1 MTKKSLL
8 AIIFCCVFGISVI
21 GVLIIAVLTD
31 ETMRGHSFSEEWEYN
46 ETHHWHICTDEGCE
60 TVSDKEAHIYGEG
73 TVLREATC
81 SEAGSIAYTCALC
94 GYTLEEQTD
103 TVEHKYGAWSVTI
116 PATCSEYG
124 KRQRKCEECGEIQ
137 TETTDMT
144 EHSLVSHD
152 AKEPSCTESGWEAY
166 QTCSQCTYS
175 TYQEKEPLGHLFTE
189 YIFNDDSTCT
199 ENGTETAQCD
209 RCTETHT
216 RIQPNS
222 ATGHKY
228 NETWHK
234 NAEGHW
240 RICIIC
246 GNPEKVEA
254 HISSGSTTE
263 TEAEICSVC
272 GYIINSTI
280 GHEHSVDLSRW
291 YYDETSHWRK
301 CTGCEEKLSL
311 AEHSGGK
318 ASCTEP
324 AVCDI
329 CSQNYGGLLAH
340 SFTQYIFNNDAT
352 CTEDGTKTAKCDHCD
367 QEDTQTVVGSALG
380 HIWTK
385 TPEAIYISKEAS
397 CTDRAVY
404 YKSCSRCNEMSG
416 DTFEYGEPLGH
427 AFATEWTQSPTEHW
441 FACVNP
447 GCSEIKGSEAHT
459 YTESLKAASCTED
472 GYKQY
477 YCEKCGYLYKTDVI
491 YAYGHTFGDWETVIK
506 ATCTATGLEQRTCR
520 CGETQIR
527 ELSQLQHD
535 YVAALIETLD
545 GVEQKTYECRN
556 CKHSYIVRNAM
567 SEVVYSNE
575 TISHCPAD
583 FTFDVIFD
591 GSLTELMQNVTVIDA
606 YFEDTEYEFSD
617 LPGILQPYNVQ
628 QNGSGVW
635 SILPQSFY
643 EAGLTYRV
651 TLKGGVRFAAYNGSV
666 LYFSIDKDPT
676 EEIELQE
683 DVIFLGALEANDPG
697 YFPYILEFS
706 EDSDTM
712 YLTMPKIG
720 SLAVGDIL
728 CVGPA
733 ADLDEVIDGGA
744 EDNSFGKILEIY
756 RNETGAYELRLGC
769 PSLEEIFERLD
780 IYVEDLI
787 DFDVADVT
795 LSEGIEDQAVQSLY
809 ASEDFI
815 EFLSTVKVAA
825 NAYLSERNYDTY
837 AVTSRSFFDKIS
849 ITPTVSIKGTTVKV
863 GLTGSLDI
871 PIKAQSQ
878 TLGNISI
885 SFTTTADVSF
895 RLEVDLQLKY
905 FLWVIPVGIQYF
917 DFRLVQQDTFGFTFQ
932 VKFDMDYT
940 LQQNNG
946 GYILYS
952 PAYGTGKTLHI
963 AECRVMKN
971 ADESRKQYLS
981 RDQITTYL
989 NDPSVHEC
997 DVCNAFTRLNM
1008 RDLFIIN
1015 EETNTFHI
1023 PSCSYAPSSES
1034 EHAKLSIQFSSV
1046 LTAQGYSPCEHCHPE
1061 RREEQ
1066 TFESYMFDSINY
1078 SDWNDAVSQIT
1089 GWANSAGASEY
1100 SETGFNL
1107 CTLRIYVLI
1116 FTLNLDVRLN
1126 LSFKLEAAITY
1137 RYEVEH
1143 ENVYGLRI
1151 DGGGARS
1158 YTERYQQLLANDLDA
1173 IGKAEFRAGIGI
1185 DAYLSVVGLSNYL
1198 RFGIYGEAGIYAEAA
1213 GVVHL
1218 STADNNYAAA
1228 YLEAGL
1234 YAKIEAYYK
1243 AFFWEGSADIVNA
1256 QWPLWAYG
1264 YERAYHSFANHFDEL
1279 SIGGNLSLTEAGLLD
1294 VNYFDLRT
1302 LSGKTST
1309 LSPNGVAGQ
1318 YTVSFNLESGEYCSV
1333 QNGVLVVHADAPCS
1347 FTDTLTVSV
1356 QGTAAWK
1363 EYVAGNSVF
1372 YLDEFSVPIVYYADK
1387 NHAYA
1392 EISRDNPDCTNGGSV
1407 TYTCT
1412 LCGDAYTQTLPA
1424 LGHDF
1429 FYISDGNATCTQ
1441 DGTESAVC
1449 IRCGL
1454 EDTRTVANSALGHD
1468 YIDHAGKP
1476 ASCTESGWNEYQT
1489 CSRCDYTSY
1498 SELPELGHD
1507 YQDGMCTRC
1516 GDITEAEGLEFTLYN
1531 NSYYA
1536 VTGIGTCTA
1545 VNIRIPSVYNGKP
1558 VTAID
1563 PYAFKNCT
1571 SVQNIA
1577 IPTSVTNINYSAFEG
1592 CGNLTSVTF
1601 DDNSQLT
1608 GIGLYAF
1615 SSCNSLMSIEIPAGV
1630 TYIGSSAFKECSG
1643 LTSIEIPN
1651 NVTSIGTSAFWGCS
1665 SLKSVTFGNNSQL
1678 PDMGNYAF
1686 YGCSSLTSIIVPD
1699 SVTSIGECAFYNCA
1713 LLTGITIPDSVTSIG
1728 NYAFFGCSSLTSI
1741 GISDSVRSI
1750 GVHAFYGCSSL
1761 TSIELPAGVTSI
1773 GAGAFYDCS
1782 SLTSIELPASVTN
1795 IGAGTFDGCSSL
1807 ASIEIPDSV
1816 TSIGSSA
1823 FDGCSSLTSI
1833 TIPANV
1839 TSIGDYTFYGC
1850 SSLTSIEIPAG
1861 VTSIGDY
1868 TFEGCS
1874 NLTSVTF
1881 DDNNQLTSIGISA
1894 FWGCS
1899 SLKSITFGDNNRL
1912 TSIGNNAFFGCSNLT
1927 SVYISDIAAWCAI
1940 DFVGSSSNPL
1950 AQNLYLNGKLVTELI
1965 IPAGVT
1971 SIGDYTFEGCSN
1983 LTSVTFDD
1991 NNQLMRIGNSAFS
2004 GCSNLTSIEIP
2015 DSVTSIGSSAFYRCI
2030 SLTSIEIPAG
2040 VMSIGERTFYNCSS
2054 LTSVIFGAN
2063 SQLTSIGTSAFWG
2076 CSSLTSIEIP
2086 TSVTSIS
2093 NSAFRGCS
2101 SLTSITIPASV
2112 TSIGGGAFQEC
2123 SGLKS
2128 VIFAENSQLTSI
2140 GNSTFY
2146 GCGSLTSI
2154 ELPAGVT
2161 SINNSAFRSCSNL
2174 ASITIPA
2181 GVTSIGDRAFQ
2192 ECSSLTSVIFGENS
2206 QLTSM
2211 GDYAFLNCRNLT
2223 SIAIPAGVTS
2233 IGYSAFW
2240 DCSSLTSI
2248 AIPAGVTSIGYSV
2261 FAWCN
2266 NLTSVTF
2273 GENSQL
2279 TSIGD
2284 SAFYGC
2290 SSLTSI
2296 TIPAGVTSIGNSA
2309 FYNCNSL
2316 KNIYYIGTT
2325 EEWLAINIG
2334 PNNTTLTSATVYY
2347 YSEELTEEQKADDNN
2362 YWRYV
2367 DGVPTVWTK
2376 ETT

>member
-21 GVLIIAVLTD
+21 GVLTIAVLTD

-189 YIFNDDSTCT
+189 YIFNDDATCT

-263 TEAEICSVC
+263 TEAEICPVC

-491 YAYGHTFGDWETVIK
+491 YAYGHTFGDWETEIK

-520 CGETQIR
+520 CGETQMR

-556 CKHSYIVRNAM
+556 CKHSYIVRNAT

-780 IYVEDLI
+780 VYVEDLI

-1173 IGKAEFRAGIGI
+1173 IGRAEFRAGIGI

-1218 STADNNYAAA
+1218 STEDNNYAAA

-1243 AFFWEGSADIVNA
+1243 AFFWDGSADIVNA

-1264 YERAYHSFANHFDEL
+1264 YERAYHSFVNHFDEL

-1333 QNGVLVVHADAPCS
+1333 QNGVLVVHSDAPCS

-1356 QGTAAWK
+1356 QGTATWK

-1372 YLDEFSVPIVYYADK
+1372 YLDDFSVPIVYYADK

-1392 EISRDNPDCTNGGSV
+1392 EASRDDPDCTNGGSV

-1412 LCGDAYTQTLPA
+1412 LCGDAYSQMLSP
-1424 LGHDF
+1424 LGHDLA
-1429 FYISDGNATCTQ
+1429 YVSDENATCTQ

-1476 ASCTESGWNEYQT
+1476 ASCTESGWNKYQT
-1489 CSRCDYTSY
+1489 CSRCDYSNYT
-1498 SELPELGHD
+1498 ELPKLGHD

-1558 VTAID
+1558 VTVIGGS
-1563 PYAFKNCT
+1563 AFRDCT
-1571 SVQNIA
+1571 VLQNIVISA
-1577 IPTSVTNINYSAFEG
+1577 GVTSIGDRAFRD
-1592 CGNLTSVTF
+1592 CSSLTSVIF
-1601 DDNSQLT
+1601 GENSQLT
-1608 GIGLYAF
+1608 
-1615 SSCNSLMSIEIPAGV
+1615 
-1630 TYIGSSAFKECSG
+1630 
-1643 LTSIEIPN
+1643 
-1651 NVTSIGTSAFWGCS
+1651 SIGNNAFYGCS
-1665 SLKSVTFGNNSQL
+1665 SLASIAIPADVTSI
-1678 PDMGNYAF
+1678 GNYAF
-1686 YGCSSLTSIIVPD
+1686 YGCSSLTSIAIPAG
-1699 SVTSIGECAFYNCA
+1699 VTSIG
-1713 LLTGITIPDSVTSIG
+1713 D
-1728 NYAFFGCSSLTSI
+1728 YAFNGCSSLTSI
-1741 GISDSVRSI
+1741 ELPAGVTSISGSAFRDCSSLTSIAIPAGVTSI
-1750 GVHAFYGCSSL
+1750 GMYAFNGCNSLVSVTFGEGSQLTSIGDGAFYGCRNLTSIAIPAGVTSIGNNAFYGCSSL

-1773 GAGAFYDCS
+1773 GDSAFWDCS
-1782 SLTSIELPASVTN
+1782 SLT
-1795 IGAGTFDGCSSL
+1795 
-1807 ASIEIPDSV
+1807 
-1816 TSIGSSA
+1816 
-1823 FDGCSSLTSI
+1823 
-1833 TIPANV
+1833 NV
-1839 TSIGDYTFYGC
+1839 IFGENSQLTSIGDDAFRNC
-1850 SSLTSIEIPAG
+1850 SNLASIEIPAG
-1861 VTSIGDY
+1861 VTSIG
-1868 TFEGCS
+1868 S
-1874 NLTSVTF
+1874 
-1881 DDNNQLTSIGISA
+1881 SA
-1894 FWGCS
+1894 FS
-1899 SLKSITFGDNNRL
+1899 SCNSLASITFGENSQLTSMGDYAFLNCRNL
-1912 TSIGNNAFFGCSNLT
+1912 TSIA
-1927 SVYISDIAAWCAI
+1927 
-1940 DFVGSSSNPL
+1940 
-1950 AQNLYLNGKLVTELI
+1950 

-1971 SIGDYTFEGCSN
+1971 SIGDYAFNGCSSLTSTTIPASVTSIGYSVFAWCN
-1983 LTSVTFDD
+1983 SLTSVTF
-1991 NNQLMRIGNSAFS
+1991 
-2004 GCSNLTSIEIP
+2004 
-2015 DSVTSIGSSAFYRCI
+2015 
-2030 SLTSIEIPAG
+2030 
-2040 VMSIGERTFYNCSS
+2040 GE
-2054 LTSVIFGAN
+2054 N
-2063 SQLTSIGTSAFWG
+2063 SQLTSIGDSAFY
-2076 CSSLTSIEIP
+2076 
-2086 TSVTSIS
+2086 
-2093 NSAFRGCS
+2093 GCS
-2101 SLTSITIPASV
+2101 SLTSITIPAS
-2112 TSIGGGAFQEC
+2112 TMSIGDSAFVSC
-2123 SGLKS
+2123 SCLASIEIPAS
-2128 VIFAENSQLTSI
+2128 VTNIGSSAFASCSSLMSITIPAGVTSI

-2146 GCGSLTSI
+2146 GCGSLT
-2154 ELPAGVT
+2154 
-2161 SINNSAFRSCSNL
+2161 
-2174 ASITIPA
+2174 SITIPA

-2206 QLTSM
+2206 QLTS
-2211 GDYAFLNCRNLT
+2211 
-2223 SIAIPAGVTS
+2223 
-2233 IGYSAFW
+2233 IGNY
-2240 DCSSLTSI
+2240 
-2248 AIPAGVTSIGYSV
+2248 
-2261 FAWCN
+2261 
-2266 NLTSVTF
+2266 
-2273 GENSQL
+2273 
-2279 TSIGD
+2279 
-2284 SAFYGC
+2284 AFYGC
-2290 SSLTSI
+2290 GSLTSF
-2296 TIPAGVTSIGNSA
+2296 TIPSSVMSIGDWAFSGCYKLIEVNNQSALLITAGSSNHGYVAYYAENIYTPQSGESKQIKTEDELIFYQNGGTSCLLGYTGTAADIVLPDSCNGKPYSIYQYAFYNCHTLQSVMIPTSVTSIGNWA
-2309 FYNCNSL
+2309 FWNCS
-2316 KNIYYIGTT
+2316 KITSVYYGGT
-2325 EEWLAINIG
+2325 EEEWSAIDIG
-2334 PNNTTLTSATVYY
+2334 FNNTPLTSATVYY

>member
-21 GVLIIAVLTD
+21 GVLTIAVLTD

-46 ETHHWHICTDEGCE
+46 ETNHWHICTDEGCE

-189 YIFNDDSTCT
+189 YIFNDDATCT

-263 TEAEICSVC
+263 TEAEICPVC

-506 ATCTATGLEQRTCR
+506 ATCTAIGLEQRTCR
-520 CGETQIR
+520 CGETQMR

-556 CKHSYIVRNAM
+556 CKHSYIVRNAT

-780 IYVEDLI
+780 VYVEDLI

-809 ASEDFI
+809 VSEDFI
-815 EFLSTVKVAA
+815 EFLSAVKVAA

-997 DVCNAFTRLNM
+997 NVCNAFTRLNM
-1008 RDLFIIN
+1008 HDLFIIN
-1015 EETNTFHI
+1015 EETNIFHI
-1023 PSCSYAPSSES
+1023 PSCSNAPSS
-1034 EHAKLSIQFSSV
+1034 
-1046 LTAQGYSPCEHCHPE
+1046 
-1061 RREEQ
+1061 
-1066 TFESYMFDSINY
+1066 
-1078 SDWNDAVSQIT
+1078 
-1089 GWANSAGASEY
+1089 
-1100 SETGFNL
+1100 
-1107 CTLRIYVLI
+1107 
-1116 FTLNLDVRLN
+1116 
-1126 LSFKLEAAITY
+1126 
-1137 RYEVEH
+1137 
-1143 ENVYGLRI
+1143 
-1151 DGGGARS
+1151 
-1158 YTERYQQLLANDLDA
+1158 
-1173 IGKAEFRAGIGI
+1173 
-1185 DAYLSVVGLSNYL
+1185 
-1198 RFGIYGEAGIYAEAA
+1198 
-1213 GVVHL
+1213 
-1218 STADNNYAAA
+1218 
-1228 YLEAGL
+1228 
-1234 YAKIEAYYK
+1234 
-1243 AFFWEGSADIVNA
+1243 
-1256 QWPLWAYG
+1256 
-1264 YERAYHSFANHFDEL
+1264 
-1279 SIGGNLSLTEAGLLD
+1279 
-1294 VNYFDLRT
+1294 
-1302 LSGKTST
+1302 
-1309 LSPNGVAGQ
+1309 
-1318 YTVSFNLESGEYCSV
+1318 
-1333 QNGVLVVHADAPCS
+1333 
-1347 FTDTLTVSV
+1347 
-1356 QGTAAWK
+1356 
-1363 EYVAGNSVF
+1363 
-1372 YLDEFSVPIVYYADK
+1372 
-1387 NHAYA
+1387 
-1392 EISRDNPDCTNGGSV
+1392 
-1407 TYTCT
+1407 
-1412 LCGDAYTQTLPA
+1412 
-1424 LGHDF
+1424 
-1429 FYISDGNATCTQ
+1429 
-1441 DGTESAVC
+1441 
-1449 IRCGL
+1449 
-1454 EDTRTVANSALGHD
+1454 
-1468 YIDHAGKP
+1468 
-1476 ASCTESGWNEYQT
+1476 
-1489 CSRCDYTSY
+1489 
-1498 SELPELGHD
+1498 
-1507 YQDGMCTRC
+1507 
-1516 GDITEAEGLEFTLYN
+1516 
-1531 NSYYA
+1531 
-1536 VTGIGTCTA
+1536 
-1545 VNIRIPSVYNGKP
+1545 
-1558 VTAID
+1558 
-1563 PYAFKNCT
+1563 
-1571 SVQNIA
+1571 
-1577 IPTSVTNINYSAFEG
+1577 
-1592 CGNLTSVTF
+1592 
-1601 DDNSQLT
+1601 
-1608 GIGLYAF
+1608 
-1615 SSCNSLMSIEIPAGV
+1615 
-1630 TYIGSSAFKECSG
+1630 
-1643 LTSIEIPN
+1643 
-1651 NVTSIGTSAFWGCS
+1651 
-1665 SLKSVTFGNNSQL
+1665 
-1678 PDMGNYAF
+1678 
-1686 YGCSSLTSIIVPD
+1686 
-1699 SVTSIGECAFYNCA
+1699 
-1713 LLTGITIPDSVTSIG
+1713 
-1728 NYAFFGCSSLTSI
+1728 
-1741 GISDSVRSI
+1741 
-1750 GVHAFYGCSSL
+1750 
-1761 TSIELPAGVTSI
+1761 
-1773 GAGAFYDCS
+1773 
-1782 SLTSIELPASVTN
+1782 
-1795 IGAGTFDGCSSL
+1795 
-1807 ASIEIPDSV
+1807 
-1816 TSIGSSA
+1816 
-1823 FDGCSSLTSI
+1823 
-1833 TIPANV
+1833 
-1839 TSIGDYTFYGC
+1839 
-1850 SSLTSIEIPAG
+1850 
-1861 VTSIGDY
+1861 
-1868 TFEGCS
+1868 
-1874 NLTSVTF
+1874 
-1881 DDNNQLTSIGISA
+1881 
-1894 FWGCS
+1894 
-1899 SLKSITFGDNNRL
+1899 
-1912 TSIGNNAFFGCSNLT
+1912 
-1927 SVYISDIAAWCAI
+1927 
-1940 DFVGSSSNPL
+1940 
-1950 AQNLYLNGKLVTELI
+1950 
-1965 IPAGVT
+1965 
-1971 SIGDYTFEGCSN
+1971 
-1983 LTSVTFDD
+1983 
-1991 NNQLMRIGNSAFS
+1991 
-2004 GCSNLTSIEIP
+2004 
-2015 DSVTSIGSSAFYRCI
+2015 
-2030 SLTSIEIPAG
+2030 
-2040 VMSIGERTFYNCSS
+2040 
-2054 LTSVIFGAN
+2054 
-2063 SQLTSIGTSAFWG
+2063 
-2076 CSSLTSIEIP
+2076 
-2086 TSVTSIS
+2086 
-2093 NSAFRGCS
+2093 
-2101 SLTSITIPASV
+2101 
-2112 TSIGGGAFQEC
+2112 
-2123 SGLKS
+2123 
-2128 VIFAENSQLTSI
+2128 
-2140 GNSTFY
+2140 
-2146 GCGSLTSI
+2146 
-2154 ELPAGVT
+2154 
-2161 SINNSAFRSCSNL
+2161 
-2174 ASITIPA
+2174 
-2181 GVTSIGDRAFQ
+2181 
-2192 ECSSLTSVIFGENS
+2192 
-2206 QLTSM
+2206 
-2211 GDYAFLNCRNLT
+2211 
-2223 SIAIPAGVTS
+2223 
-2233 IGYSAFW
+2233 
-2240 DCSSLTSI
+2240 
-2248 AIPAGVTSIGYSV
+2248 
-2261 FAWCN
+2261 
-2266 NLTSVTF
+2266 
-2273 GENSQL
+2273 
-2279 TSIGD
+2279 
-2284 SAFYGC
+2284 
-2290 SSLTSI
+2290 
-2296 TIPAGVTSIGNSA
+2296 
-2309 FYNCNSL
+2309 
-2316 KNIYYIGTT
+2316 
-2325 EEWLAINIG
+2325 
-2334 PNNTTLTSATVYY
+2334 
-2347 YSEELTEEQKADDNN
+2347 
-2362 YWRYV
+2362 
-2367 DGVPTVWTK
+2367 
-2376 ETT
+2376 

>member
-21 GVLIIAVLTD
+21 GVLTIAVLTD

-189 YIFNDDSTCT
+189 YIFNDDATCT

-263 TEAEICSVC
+263 TEAEICPVC

-491 YAYGHTFGDWETVIK
+491 YAYGHTFGDWETEIK

-520 CGETQIR
+520 CGETQMR

-556 CKHSYIVRNAM
+556 CKHSYIVRNAT

-780 IYVEDLI
+780 VYVEDLI

-997 DVCNAFTRLNM
+997 NVCNAFTRLNM
-1008 RDLFIIN
+1008 HDLFIIN

-1023 PSCSYAPSSES
+1023 PSCSNAPSSES
-1034 EHAKLSIQFSSV
+1034 DHAKLSMQFSSV

-1137 RYEVEH
+1137 RHEVEH

-1173 IGKAEFRAGIGI
+1173 IGRAEFRAGIGI
-1185 DAYLSVVGLSNYL
+1185 DAYLSVVGLSSFL
-1198 RFGIYGEAGIYAEAA
+1198 RLGIYGEAGIYAEAA

-1333 QNGVLVVHADAPCS
+1333 QNGVLVVHSDAPCS
-1347 FTDTLTVSV
+1347 FTDTLIVSV

-1392 EISRDNPDCTNGGSV
+1392 EISRDDPDCTNGGSV

-1412 LCGDAYTQTLPA
+1412 LCGDAHSQTLSP
-1424 LGHDF
+1424 LGHDLA
-1429 FYISDGNATCTQ
+1429 YVSDENATCTQ

-1476 ASCTESGWNEYQT
+1476 ASCTESGWNKYQT
-1489 CSRCDYTSY
+1489 CSRCDYTNF
-1498 SELPELGHD
+1498 SELPALGHD
-1507 YQDGMCTRC
+1507 YQDGICTRC

-1545 VNIRIPSVYNGKP
+1545 ANIKIPSVYNGKP
-1558 VTAID
+1558 VTMIGNS
-1563 PYAFKNCT
+1563 AFQDCM
-1571 SVQNIA
+1571 VLQNIE
-1577 IPTSVTNINYSAFEG
+1577 ISTGVTSIGAGAFSD
-1592 CGNLTSVTF
+1592 CIRLTSVTF
-1601 DDNSQLT
+1601 GENSQLT
-1608 GIGLYAF
+1608 SIHNNAF
-1615 SSCNSLMSIEIPAGV
+1615 S
-1630 TYIGSSAFKECSG
+1630 
-1643 LTSIEIPN
+1643 
-1651 NVTSIGTSAFWGCS
+1651 
-1665 SLKSVTFGNNSQL
+1665 
-1678 PDMGNYAF
+1678 
-1686 YGCSSLTSIIVPD
+1686 GCSSLTS
-1699 SVTSIGECAFYNCA
+1699 VTFGEN
-1713 LLTGITIPDSVTSIG
+1713 SQ
-1728 NYAFFGCSSLTSI
+1728 LTSI
-1741 GISDSVRSI
+1741 DYN
-1750 GVHAFYGCSSL
+1750 AFRDCSNL
-1761 TSIELPAGVTSI
+1761 TSIEIPAGVTSI
-1773 GAGAFYDCS
+1773 GAGAFSDCIRLTS
-1782 SLTSIELPASVTN
+1782 VAFGENSQLTSIGEYAFQDCGNLTSIEIPA
-1795 IGAGTFDGCSSL
+1795 G
-1807 ASIEIPDSV
+1807 V
-1816 TSIGSSA
+1816 TSIGEYA
-1823 FDGCSSLTSI
+1823 FRKCR
-1833 TIPANV
+1833 N
-1839 TSIGDYTFYGC
+1839 
-1850 SSLTSIEIPAG
+1850 LTSIEIPAG

-1868 TFEGCS
+1868 TF
-1874 NLTSVTF
+1874 N
-1881 DDNNQLTSIGISA
+1881 
-1894 FWGCS
+1894 GCS
-1899 SLKSITFGDNNRL
+1899 S
-1912 TSIGNNAFFGCSNLT
+1912 
-1927 SVYISDIAAWCAI
+1927 
-1940 DFVGSSSNPL
+1940 
-1950 AQNLYLNGKLVTELI
+1950 
-1965 IPAGVT
+1965 
-1971 SIGDYTFEGCSN
+1971 
-1983 LTSVTFDD
+1983 
-1991 NNQLMRIGNSAFS
+1991 
-2004 GCSNLTSIEIP
+2004 LTSIEIP
-2015 DSVTSIGSSAFYRCI
+2015 DSVTSIGSFAFSNCSGLT
-2030 SLTSIEIPAG
+2030 SLTIPD
-2040 VMSIGERTFYNCSS
+2040 
-2054 LTSVIFGAN
+2054 SV
-2063 SQLTSIGTSAFWG
+2063 TSIGDSAFNW
-2076 CSSLTSIEIP
+2076 CSSLTSIE
-2086 TSVTSIS
+2086 
-2093 NSAFRGCS
+2093 
-2101 SLTSITIPASV
+2101 
-2112 TSIGGGAFQEC
+2112 
-2123 SGLKS
+2123 
-2128 VIFAENSQLTSI
+2128 
-2140 GNSTFY
+2140 
-2146 GCGSLTSI
+2146 
-2154 ELPAGVT
+2154 
-2161 SINNSAFRSCSNL
+2161 
-2174 ASITIPA
+2174 
-2181 GVTSIGDRAFQ
+2181 
-2192 ECSSLTSVIFGENS
+2192 
-2206 QLTSM
+2206 
-2211 GDYAFLNCRNLT
+2211 
-2223 SIAIPAGVTS
+2223 
-2233 IGYSAFW
+2233 
-2240 DCSSLTSI
+2240 
-2248 AIPAGVTSIGYSV
+2248 
-2261 FAWCN
+2261 
-2266 NLTSVTF
+2266 
-2273 GENSQL
+2273 
-2279 TSIGD
+2279 
-2284 SAFYGC
+2284 
-2290 SSLTSI
+2290 
-2296 TIPAGVTSIGNSA
+2296 IPAGVTSIGNSA
-2309 FYNCNSL
+2309 FYGCSNLTSIEIPAGVTSIGDWAFNGCSNLTSIEIPAGVTSIGAGAFWDCSNLTSIEIPAGVTSIGYRVFYGCSSLTSVTFGVGSQLTSIGEYAFYGCSNLTSIEIPAGVTSIGYRVFYGCSSLTSVTFGVGSQLTSIGEYAFYGCSNLTSIEIPAGVTSIGDNAFVLCGSLTSVTFGENSQL
-2316 KNIYYIGTT
+2316 MSIGEYAFYICSSLTSVTFGVDSQLTGIGSSAFYGCRNLMSIT
-2325 EEWLAINIG
+2325 IPAGVTNIG
-2334 PNNTTLTSATVYY
+2334 DDAFYDCYKLIEVYNQSALPITVGSNEYGSVAYYAENVYTPQSEESKLIETDDGFIFYQDGETSYLLGYTGTAVDLVLPDSCNGKPYSIYQYAFYNHHTLQGITIPDSVISIGDSAFENCSRLTSIDIPNSVTSIGRYAFQYCDGLTSITFENTTGWWRSFSGTATSGTGISSSSLANASTAATYLTDTYRNYY
-2347 YSEELTEEQKADDNN
+2347 WKRT
-2362 YWRYV
+2362 
-2367 DGVPTVWTK
+2367 
-2376 ETT
+2376 

>member
-520 CGETQIR
+520 CGETQMR

-556 CKHSYIVRNAM
+556 CKHSYIVRNAT

-780 IYVEDLI
+780 VYVEDLI

-1173 IGKAEFRAGIGI
+1173 IGRAEFRAGIGI

-1333 QNGVLVVHADAPCS
+1333 QNGVLVVHSDAPCS
-1347 FTDTLTVSV
+1347 FMDTLTVSV

-1392 EISRDNPDCTNGGSV
+1392 EISRDEPDCTNGGSV

-1412 LCGDAYTQTLPA
+1412 LCGDAHSQTLSP
-1424 LGHDF
+1424 LGHDLA
-1429 FYISDGNATCTQ
+1429 YVSDENATCTQ

-1476 ASCTESGWNEYQT
+1476 ASCTESGWTEYQT
-1489 CSRCDYTSY
+1489 CSRCDYTNF
-1498 SELPELGHD
+1498 SELPALGHD

-1545 VNIRIPSVYNGKP
+1545 ANIKIPSVYNGKP
-1558 VTAID
+1558 VTMIGG
-1563 PYAFKNCT
+1563 PAFRDCT
-1571 SVQNIA
+1571 VLQNVA
-1577 IPTSVTNINYSAFEG
+1577 IPDGVASIGGYAFEG
-1592 CGNLTSVTF
+1592 CSNLTSIT
-1601 DDNSQLT
+1601 
-1608 GIGLYAF
+1608 
-1615 SSCNSLMSIEIPAGV
+1615 
-1630 TYIGSSAFKECSG
+1630 
-1643 LTSIEIPN
+1643 IPN
-1651 NVTSIGTSAFWGCS
+1651 
-1665 SLKSVTFGNNSQL
+1665 
-1678 PDMGNYAF
+1678 
-1686 YGCSSLTSIIVPD
+1686 
-1699 SVTSIGECAFYNCA
+1699 SVTSIGW
-1713 LLTGITIPDSVTSIG
+1713 
-1728 NYAFFGCSSLTSI
+1728 
-1741 GISDSVRSI
+1741 
-1750 GVHAFYGCSSL
+1750 
-1761 TSIELPAGVTSI
+1761 
-1773 GAGAFYDCS
+1773 GAFWD
-1782 SLTSIELPASVTN
+1782 
-1795 IGAGTFDGCSSL
+1795 
-1807 ASIEIPDSV
+1807 
-1816 TSIGSSA
+1816 
-1823 FDGCSSLTSI
+1823 CSSLTSI
-1833 TIPANV
+1833 TIP
-1839 TSIGDYTFYGC
+1839 D
-1850 SSLTSIEIPAG
+1850 G
-1861 VTSIGDY
+1861 VTSIGNY
-1868 TFEGCS
+1868 
-1874 NLTSVTF
+1874 
-1881 DDNNQLTSIGISA
+1881 
-1894 FWGCS
+1894 
-1899 SLKSITFGDNNRL
+1899 
-1912 TSIGNNAFFGCSNLT
+1912 
-1927 SVYISDIAAWCAI
+1927 
-1940 DFVGSSSNPL
+1940 
-1950 AQNLYLNGKLVTELI
+1950 
-1965 IPAGVT
+1965 
-1971 SIGDYTFEGCSN
+1971 
-1983 LTSVTFDD
+1983 
-1991 NNQLMRIGNSAFS
+1991 
-2004 GCSNLTSIEIP
+2004 
-2015 DSVTSIGSSAFYRCI
+2015 
-2030 SLTSIEIPAG
+2030 
-2040 VMSIGERTFYNCSS
+2040 
-2054 LTSVIFGAN
+2054 
-2063 SQLTSIGTSAFWG
+2063 
-2076 CSSLTSIEIP
+2076 
-2086 TSVTSIS
+2086 
-2093 NSAFRGCS
+2093 AFR
-2101 SLTSITIPASV
+2101 
-2112 TSIGGGAFQEC
+2112 
-2123 SGLKS
+2123 
-2128 VIFAENSQLTSI
+2128 
-2140 GNSTFY
+2140 
-2146 GCGSLTSI
+2146 
-2154 ELPAGVT
+2154 
-2161 SINNSAFRSCSNL
+2161 
-2174 ASITIPA
+2174 
-2181 GVTSIGDRAFQ
+2181 D
-2192 ECSSLTSVIFGENS
+2192 CSSLTSVIFGENS
-2206 QLTSM
+2206 QLTSI
-2211 GDYAFLNCRNLT
+2211 GNYAFYGCNSLT
-2223 SIAIPAGVTS
+2223 SITIPAGVTS
-2233 IGYSAFW
+2233 IGDRAFD

-2248 AIPAGVTSIGYSV
+2248 TIPAGVTSIGDSAFSGCSSLTSITIPSGVTSLGDSAFRSCSSLTSV
-2261 FAWCN
+2261 TFGENSQLTSIGEYAFYDCSN
-2266 NLTSVTF
+2266 LASITIPDGVTSIGDYTFRGCSSLTSITIPSGVTSIGNYAFYGCSNLTSVTF

-2279 TSIGD
+2279 TSIGEY
-2284 SAFYGC
+2284 AFALC
-2290 SSLTSI
+2290 RSLTSI
-2296 TIPAGVTSIGNSA
+2296 TIPAGVTSIGDEAFRGCHKLLEIYNQSALPITAGSSDHGDVAYYAENVYTPQSGESKRIETEDGFIFYQDEGTSYLLGYTGAESNLVLPDSCNGKPYSIYQYAFYNSLTLQSITIPAGVTSIGNNAFSGCSSLASIAIPAGVTSIGNSA

-2334 PNNTTLTSATVYY
+2334 PNNTPLTSATVYY
-2347 YSEELTEEQKADDNN
+2347 YSEELTEEQKADDNK

-2376 ETT
+2376 ETA